1 MMAVVWALLL
11 ILAVA
16 MLGPVV
22 RVVRGPTVFDRMVGA
37 GAMGTTTLLLVGL
50 LGWVDERLDMF
61 VDIAIAYA
69 MLNFASA
76 IVVAKYL
83 DVTRKEDA

>member
-1 MMAVVWALLL
+1 MIGVVWVLVTVLS
-11 ILAVA
+11 LAMV
-16 MLGPVV
+16 GPLV
-22 RVVRGPTVFDRMVGA
+22 RVVHGPTVFDRVVGA

-50 LGWVDERLDMF
+50 LGWTDRRLDMF
-61 VDIAIAYA
+61 VDIAMAYA

-83 DVTRKEDA
+83 DVTRGQAS